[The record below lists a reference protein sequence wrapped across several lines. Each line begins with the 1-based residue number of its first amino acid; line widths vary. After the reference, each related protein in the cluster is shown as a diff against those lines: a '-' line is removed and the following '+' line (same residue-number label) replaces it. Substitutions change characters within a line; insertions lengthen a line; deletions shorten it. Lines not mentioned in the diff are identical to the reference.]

1 MIEVLHADGILLR
14 QSHRTFDEAIAVLVD
29 NLVMRRRVPRA
40 LREAAIGAVCEREH
54 MASTAIVEIGVSVPH
69 ARLPGIAGVV
79 GAVAASP
86 TAVYYATERVPISIV
101 ALILSP
107 PDRAAEHLNALASL
121 SLLLQSESVRRTLRE
136 ATDPSAAIAAIGTPT
151 VP

>member
-1 MIEVLHADGILLR
+1 MTEVLHADGILLR
-14 QSHRTFDEAIAVLVD
+14 QSYRTFDEAVTVLVD
-29 NLVMRRRVPRA
+29 NLVARQRVPRT
-40 LREAAIGAVCEREH
+40 LRQAAIRAVSERER

-79 GAVAASP
+79 GAIAASP
-86 TAVYYATERVPISIV
+86 TAVYYAMERVPISIV

-107 PDRAAEHLNALASL
+107 PDRAADHLNALASL
-121 SLLLQSESVRRTLRE
+121 SMLLQSESVRRTLRE

-151 VP
+151 AP